1 MISFCS
7 DVQWVSGVRCQG
19 GDIRELNPD
28 TSYETTPKWHGLLM
42 IRPAAFQASGGA
54 YMKLHEIQSHFYEVS
69 GLIKLAASA
78 AGLTPDT

>member
-1 MISFCS
+1 
-7 DVQWVSGVRCQG
+7 
-19 GDIRELNPD
+19 
-28 TSYETTPKWHGLLM
+28 M
-42 IRPAAFQASGGA
+42 IRLAAFQASGGA